1 MIKTGK
7 VKATQIGTGSQ
18 PKAYTIK
25 RSDLEAQAKTQEE
38 PTPILSLNLVQ
49 RLGGS
54 QYGVPH
60 NSNNEPRSGRSEVT
74 LSSVSAITYESGR
87 YKIRIQNRVFL
98 KLREMR
104 VFPCFRRFQDA
115 CNTRNSV

>member
-54 QYGVPH
+54 QY
-60 NSNNEPRSGRSEVT
+60 
-74 LSSVSAITYESGR
+74 LSLLCVVLKRVVS
-87 YKIRIQNRVFL
+87 L
-98 KLREMR
+98 LHL
-104 VFPCFRRFQDA
+104 P
-115 CNTRNSV
+115 